1 MKKVFFALIF
11 MSAWVNNAR
20 LAVAD
25 NLQRYVEECLS
36 VINKP
41 QVEVTS
47 SYGKLRYNYTKGKE
61 YLRRETIKQ
70 YEENGREVPDDFI
83 PIGLTKVR
91 DGFNFSMSVGQ
102 VEISHGY
109 ECVYPERIETH
120 LGYYTP
126 TIYILKDLEK
136 DSCLYEVALK
146 HEKTHMQIYIEAL
159 DYFLPEF
166 KKTADRLFETVG
178 VKVVAPGQRADIVAK
193 ELNVAYLQ
201 TLQQKVERW
210 RQEVEDEQVKLDS
223 TEQYILENKLCEKFD
238 KE

>member
-11 MSAWVNNAR
+11 MSAWANNAR
-20 LAVAD
+20 PVIAD
-25 NLQRYVEECLS
+25 DLQRYVEECLS
-36 VINKP
+36 VIDKP

-91 DGFNFSMSVGQ
+91 DGFNFNMSVGQ
-102 VEISHGY
+102 IEISHGY

-166 KKTADRLFETVG
+166 KKAADGLFETVG
-178 VKVVAPGQRADIVAK
+178 VKIVAPGQRADIVAK

-201 TLQQKVERW
+201 ALQQKVERW

-223 TEQYILENKLCEKFD
+223 AEQYILENKLCEKFD

>member
-11 MSAWVNNAR
+11 MSAWVNNAK
-20 LAVAD
+20 AAD
-25 NLQRYVEECLS
+25 DLQRYEEECLS
-36 VINKP
+36 VIDKP

-91 DGFNFSMSVGQ
+91 DGFNFNMSVGQ
-102 VEISHGY
+102 IEISHGY

-166 KKTADRLFETVG
+166 KKTADGLFETVG
-178 VKVVAPGQRADIVAK
+178 VKVVAPGQRADVVAK

-201 TLQQKVERW
+201 ALQQKVERW

-223 TEQYILENKLCEKFD
+223 AEQYILENKLCEKFD
-238 KE
+238 KK

>member
-11 MSAWVNNAR
+11 VGTLVNNAT
-20 LAVAD
+20 AAD
-25 NLQRYVEECLS
+25 DLQRYKEECLS
-36 VINKP
+36 VIDKP

-70 YEENGREVPDDFI
+70 YEENGRKVPDDFI

-91 DGFNFSMSVGQ
+91 DGFNFNMSVGQ
-102 VEISHGY
+102 IEISHGY

-159 DYFLPEF
+159 DYFLPEL
-166 KKTADRLFETVG
+166 KKTADGLFETVG
-178 VKVVAPGQRADIVAK
+178 VKIVAPGQRADIVAK

-201 TLQQKVERW
+201 ALQQKVERW

-223 TEQYILENKLCEKFD
+223 AEQYILENKLCEKFD
-238 KE
+238 KK